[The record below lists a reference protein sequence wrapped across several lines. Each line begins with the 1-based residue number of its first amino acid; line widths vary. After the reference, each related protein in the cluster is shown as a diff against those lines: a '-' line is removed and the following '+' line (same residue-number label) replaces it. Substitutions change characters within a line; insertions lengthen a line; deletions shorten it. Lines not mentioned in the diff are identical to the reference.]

1 MTHKFSGMF
10 LLGLLLLSPQLAAC
24 AGGGSQVL
32 PVKEADFGVRDQQPF
47 WLDNTHV
54 LFRGYTGSEG
64 VLGKD
69 FRYLNEAWY
78 VWDIEGGTVSKDTQ
92 FEGAGPECING
103 HTKSYVLRYP
113 TDNETPKRQ
122 AFVNGQKNTLPD
134 RTWLNPIS
142 CRLSSTEPSW
152 VVKGRATRPLLEEHG
167 YLDRGEFGEDRHSK
181 DPILYYRVGITEP
194 ISLGLEASRVEP
206 LVTYYPFA
214 SAYLLEGV
222 PTDGYA
228 PPPLWLLH
236 PEGRLDQIFSPKGKA
251 WAESP
256 VAGRKERF
264 SWGPFHL
271 TKRAFFIVETSVPKV
286 DGSEKAGG
294 YLLDGDTP
302 RRVVQGSLRWGTVSP
317 DGCKIAFI
325 TRRWRG
331 NGPEEKRAKLQVID
345 VCHGGDYVN

>member
-92 FEGAGPECING
+92 FEAAGPECING

-167 YLDRGEFGEDRHSK
+167 YLDRGEYGEDYQRNF
-181 DPILYYRVGITEP
+181 PLLFYRLGSEQA
-194 ISLGLEASRVEP
+194 ISLGLGSLQVERG
-206 LVTYYPFA
+206 VRYYPFVE
-214 SAYLLEGV
+214 AYLLHGNMN
-222 PTDGYA
+222 TYKA
-228 PPPLWLLH
+228 PPMWLLN
-236 PEGRLDQIFSPKGKA
+236 PNGTIEQIFNPDGKA
-251 WAESP
+251 WANKSWSWFVFTKEGPIFASLHSASP
-256 VAGRKERF
+256 HSEEAGLYWWNGKFLVNIRQGYF
-264 SWGPFHL
+264 SWG
-271 TKRAFFIVETSVPKV
+271 V
-286 DGSEKAGG
+286 
-294 YLLDGDTP
+294 
-302 RRVVQGSLRWGTVSP
+302 VSP
-317 DGCKIAFI
+317 DGCKMAFSAHN
-325 TRRWRG
+325 RG
-331 NGPEEKRAKLQVID
+331 KDVPLVSRNRLQIID
-345 VCHGGDYVN
+345 VCQGGEHVY